1 MLGGVHE
8 RLWQGCGSWT
18 GPGSRMHVLSES
30 HLQRNDI
37 SGCFE
42 APGGGAAQLG
52 DHGAALRVLALV
64 LGDMRA
70 AEAYCARWAR
80 GEGHLALLDALL
92 RPGDGRPPLYAEAC
106 HLLAAQGAAGARLRA
121 PSRRAG
127 WKLRSSQPRS

>member
-1 MLGGVHE
+1 VSFQCYSS
-8 RLWQGCGSWT
+8 RLLQGAA
-18 GPGSRMHVLSES
+18 V
-30 HLQRNDI
+30 
-37 SGCFE
+37 
-42 APGGGAAQLG
+42 GGAAQLG

-106 HLLAAQGAAGARLRA
+106 HLLAAQGAAGAHL
-121 PSRRAG
+121 AG
-127 WKLRSSQPRS
+127 QMRWKLRSFLPR